1 MTSGYDEP
9 RNRRAIARC
18 ELMNGINRSGRLS
31 RQVNRARRFAPV
43 RWSVALALLGLAA
56 CDGGNFG
63 MPAAPSAATSAAKP
77 EVSWASAALAR
88 NPNLEV
94 LATDSNA
101 GVFTV
106 RIKSTGE
113 VRAVRLADL
122 AASPITEL
130 ARAKEQ
136 PTERVNEVANT
147 APATESVPD
156 PQLAANTPPPRPAIA
171 EIRREDGSMVLT
183 PLTPAP
189 APAGAAPQN
198 TDPANYTIERNGGR
212 IKVSGPGVSIV
223 SSGPASATGRRGA
236 GERNAEPVICDG
248 SRMLHLDNRVIT
260 ASGNGV
266 IARGGCELYIT
277 NSTITAGGTAVIVG
291 DAVVHIANS
300 TIEGTTA
307 SFDADNR
314 ARMFVRSSNFKG
326 VPRRDAQ
333 AVVQDQGGNQWR

>member
-1 MTSGYDEP
+1 MNGMTSGYQV
-9 RNRRAIARC
+9 RRVTAVRC
-18 ELMNGINRSGRLS
+18 
-31 RQVNRARRFAPV
+31 
-43 RWSVALALLGLAA
+43 SVVLVLAGLAA

-63 MPAAPSAATSAAKP
+63 MPAAPSPATSAVNP
-77 EVSWASAALAR
+77 EVSWANAALAR

-94 LATDSNA
+94 LATDSSA

-106 RIKSTGE
+106 RIKPTGE

-122 AASPITEL
+122 AASPISEL
-130 ARAKEQ
+130 ARAKAQ
-136 PTERVNEVANT
+136 STERVEELAKT
-147 APATESVPD
+147 APPPESAPATQLPATASP
-156 PQLAANTPPPRPAIA
+156 PQRPAIA

-183 PLTPAP
+183 PLTPSP
-189 APAGAAPQN
+189 APASAGQN
-198 TDPANYTIERNGGR
+198 TDPGNYTIERNGGR

-223 SSGPASATGRRGA
+223 SSGPASATGKRGG
-236 GERNAEPVICDG
+236 GERNPEPMICDG
-248 SRMLHLDNRVIT
+248 SRLLHLDNRVIT
-260 ASGNGV
+260 AEGNGV

-307 SFDADNR
+307 SFDADDR
-314 ARMFVRSSNFKG
+314 ARMFVRSSTFKG

>member
-1 MTSGYDEP
+1 
-9 RNRRAIARC
+9 
-18 ELMNGINRSGRLS
+18 MNGITLNRR
-31 RQVNRARRFAPV
+31 VNGAHRIPAV
-43 RWSVALALLGLAA
+43 RWPVLLALLGLAA
-56 CDGGNFG
+56 CDGKFG
-63 MPAAPSAATSAAKP
+63 MPAATSPATPGANP

-94 LATDSNA
+94 LAADSAA

-106 RIKSTGE
+106 RIKTTGE
-113 VRAVRLADL
+113 VRAVRLTDL
-122 AASPITEL
+122 AASPVAEL
-130 ARAKEQ
+130 ARARELAND
-136 PTERVNEVANT
+136 RAAEVAKT
-147 APATESVPD
+147 AAVAESAPAPEP
-156 PQLAANTPPPRPAIA
+156 AANVPPARPAIA
-171 EIRREDGSMVLT
+171 EIRREDGSMVLPQSAPE
-183 PLTPAP
+183 PLPAS
-189 APAGAAPQN
+189 GAQGG
-198 TDPANYTIERNGGR
+198 DPANYTIERNGGR

-223 SSGPASATGRRGA
+223 SSGPASATGRRGGA
-236 GERNAEPVICDG
+236 ERNPEPVICDG

-307 SFDADNR
+307 SFDADDR
-314 ARMFVRSSNFKG
+314 ARMFVRSSTFKG
-326 VPRRDAQ
+326 VPRRTAQ